1 MTSRGLWD
9 MDASGDYFISPDES
23 SWGKRKREEPLHV
36 DDVDKEDKEE
46 KEEKGEQVENREEVL
61 HTNNFNDIINATEND
76 IYHILISKRY
86 RQEVTLDLKFMR
98 NLTDDQIISIVSN
111 NLQESDETVLFY
123 IAGFDKA
130 ETRIENDENNNE
142 IYFTKCV
149 FVIFCIPKNLI
160 AKLVENN
167 MNKCYFYIGNY
178 MEGEKFMIMNKTPNF
193 DDISNQSTIG
203 VIVPYQT
210 SLLTFERQ

>member
-9 MDASGDYFISPDES
+9 MDASGDYFISPDGLCNRE
-23 SWGKRKREEPLHV
+23 KRKREEPLDIAEEV
-36 DDVDKEDKEE
+36 KEE
-46 KEEKGEQVENREEVL
+46 QEQVESSEQVIT
-61 HTNNFNDIINATEND
+61 TNNFNDIINATENN
-76 IYHILISKRY
+76 IYHVLISKRY
-86 RQEVTLDLKFMR
+86 RQEISLDLKFMS
-98 NLTDDQIISIVSN
+98 NLNDDQIISTVSN

-123 IAGFDKA
+123 IAGFDKVD
-130 ETRIENDENNNE
+130 TRMEKDQNNNE
-142 IYFTKCV
+142 IYFSKCV

-160 AKLVENN
+160 SKLMENN

-178 MEGEKFMIMNKTPNF
+178 MDGEKFMIMNKTPNF
-193 DDISNQSTIG
+193 DDISNKSSIG

>member
-1 MTSRGLWD
+1 MTYRGLWD
-9 MDASGDYFISPDES
+9 MDASGDYFISPDEQS
-23 SWGKRKREEPLHV
+23 NREKRKREEPL
-36 DDVDKEDKEE
+36 DVDEEVKE
-46 KEEKGEQVENREEVL
+46 EQVESSEQVIQS
-61 HTNNFNDIINATEND
+61 NNFNDIINAAENN
-76 IYHILISKRY
+76 IYHVLISKRY
-86 RQEVTLDLKFMR
+86 RQEISLDLKFMS
-98 NLTDDQIISIVSN
+98 NLSDDQIISTVSN

-130 ETRIENDENNNE
+130 ETRIEKDQNNNE
-142 IYFTKCV
+142 IYFSKCV

-160 AKLVENN
+160 GKLMENN

-178 MEGEKFMIMNKTPNF
+178 MDGEKFMIMNKTPNF
-193 DDISNQSTIG
+193 DDISNQSSIG

>member
-9 MDASGDYFISPDES
+9 MDASGDYFISPDEPCNIE
-23 SWGKRKREEPLHV
+23 KRKREKPLHLDEEV
-36 DDVDKEDKEE
+36 KE
-46 KEEKGEQVENREEVL
+46 EQVENSEEVI
-61 HTNNFNDIINATEND
+61 HSNNFNDIINTTENN

-86 RQEVTLDLKFMR
+86 RQEISLDLKFMS
-98 NLTDDQIISIVSN
+98 NLTDYQIISIVSN

-130 ETRIENDENNNE
+130 DTRIQKDENNNE

-178 MEGEKFMIMNKTPNF
+178 MDGEKFMIMNKTPNF
-193 DDISNQSTIG
+193 DDISNQSSIG

>member
-9 MDASGDYFISPDES
+9 MDASGDYFISPDEQS
-23 SWGKRKREEPLHV
+23 NREKRKREEPL
-36 DDVDKEDKEE
+36 DVDEEVKE
-46 KEEKGEQVENREEVL
+46 EQVESSEQVIQS
-61 HTNNFNDIINATEND
+61 NNFNDIINAAENN
-76 IYHILISKRY
+76 IYHVLISKRY
-86 RQEVTLDLKFMR
+86 RQEISLDLKFMS
-98 NLTDDQIISIVSN
+98 NLSDDQIISTVSN

-130 ETRIENDENNNE
+130 ETRIEKDQNNNE
-142 IYFTKCV
+142 IYFSKCV

-160 AKLVENN
+160 GKLMENN

-178 MEGEKFMIMNKTPNF
+178 MDGEKFMIMNKTPNF
-193 DDISNQSTIG
+193 DDISNQSSIG

>member
-1 MTSRGLWD
+1 MTSRGLWE
-9 MDASGDYFISPDES
+9 MDASGDYFISPDEPS
-23 SWGKRKREEPLHV
+23 NREKRKREEPLDIDEEV
-36 DDVDKEDKEE
+36 KE
-46 KEEKGEQVENREEVL
+46 EQVESSEEVI
-61 HTNNFNDIINATEND
+61 HSNNLNDIINTTENN
-76 IYHILISKRY
+76 IYHVLISKRY
-86 RQEVTLDLKFMR
+86 RQEISLDLKFMS
-98 NLTDDQIISIVSN
+98 NLSDNQIISTVSN

-130 ETRIENDENNNE
+130 ESRMEKDENNNDV
-142 IYFTKCV
+142 YFSKCV

-160 AKLVENN
+160 AKLIENN

-178 MEGEKFMIMNKTPNF
+178 MDGEKFMIMNKTPNF
-193 DDISNQSTIG
+193 DDISNKSSIG

>member
-9 MDASGDYFISPDES
+9 MDASGDYFISPDEQS
-23 SWGKRKREEPLHV
+23 NREKRKREEPLDIDEEV
-36 DDVDKEDKEE
+36 KE
-46 KEEKGEQVENREEVL
+46 EQVESSEQVIQ
-61 HTNNFNDIINATEND
+61 TNNFNDIINAAENN
-76 IYHILISKRY
+76 IYHVLISKRY
-86 RQEVTLDLKFMR
+86 RQEISLDLKFMS
-98 NLTDDQIISIVSN
+98 NLSDDQIISTVSN

-130 ETRIENDENNNE
+130 ETRIVKDQNNNE
-142 IYFTKCV
+142 IYFSKCV
-149 FVIFCIPKNLI
+149 FVLFCIPKNLI
-160 AKLVENN
+160 SKLMENN

-178 MEGEKFMIMNKTPNF
+178 MDGEKFMIINKTPNF
-193 DDISNQSTIG
+193 DDISNQSSIG

>member
-1 MTSRGLWD
+1 MTSRGVWD
-9 MDASGDYFISPDES
+9 MDASGDYFISPDEPS
-23 SWGKRKREEPLHV
+23 SREKRKREEQLDV
-36 DDVDKEDKEE
+36 DDGE
-46 KEEKGEQVENREEVL
+46 KEQVV
-61 HTNNFNDIINATEND
+61 HTNNFNDIINRTENN

-86 RQEVTLDLKFMR
+86 RQEISLDLKFMT
-98 NLTDDQIISIVSN
+98 NLSDDQIISTVSN

-123 IAGFDKA
+123 VAGFDKA
-130 ETRIENDENNNE
+130 ETRMEKDVNNNE
-142 IYFTKCV
+142 IYFSKCV

-160 AKLVENN
+160 TKLMENN

-178 MEGEKFMIMNKTPNF
+178 MDGEKFMIMNKTPNF
-193 DDISNQSTIG
+193 DDISNQSSIG

>member
-1 MTSRGLWD
+1 MTSRGLWE
-9 MDASGDYFISPDES
+9 MDASGDYFISPDEPCNRE
-23 SWGKRKREEPLHV
+23 KRKREEPLDIDEEV
-36 DDVDKEDKEE
+36 KE
-46 KEEKGEQVENREEVL
+46 EQVESSEEVI
-61 HTNNFNDIINATEND
+61 HSNNLNDIINTTENN
-76 IYHILISKRY
+76 IYHVLISKRY
-86 RQEVTLDLKFMR
+86 RQEISLDLKFMS
-98 NLTDDQIISIVSN
+98 NLSDNQIISTVSN

-130 ETRIENDENNNE
+130 ESRFEKDENNNDV
-142 IYFTKCV
+142 YFSKCV

-160 AKLVENN
+160 AKLIENN

-178 MEGEKFMIMNKTPNF
+178 MDGEKFMIMNKTPNF
-193 DDISNQSTIG
+193 DDISNQSSIG